1 MWYQVMY
8 VCVLSLSL
16 FPPYRDLQKNIH
28 IIYKVSETRL
38 FINAYK
44 SNISLY
50 MQEWYE
56 KKKKKKKKKIER

>member
-1 MWYQVMY
+1 MKQVWISS
-8 VCVLSLSL
+8 SLSL
-16 FPPYRDLQKNIH
+16 FPPYRDLQNNIH

-56 KKKKKKKKKIER
+56 KKILKDNYLHGI

>member
-1 MWYQVMY
+1 MSSS
-8 VCVLSLSL
+8 SLFL

-56 KKKKKKKKKIER
+56 KKNIER